1 MVTDTEVCVKATT
14 IKCDQE
20 SEVPCASWAEL
31 HDHFLSHILVLG
43 WTTPPGCHQTLICPK
58 SLLSP
63 SSSYWQFS
71 PAIWPTT
78 AYTKAHSGCL
88 LLTLLVLSSWVS
100 KSCLQMG
107 MTLTFNFLAT
117 TRIQILGHLN
127 DSILLT
133 YLHLF
138 ILSLSNPLSIS
149 T

>member
-1 MVTDTEVCVKATT
+1 MTRSQKYLVHLGQNFTIISSVT
-14 IKCDQE
+14 
-20 SEVPCASWAEL
+20 
-31 HDHFLSHILVLG
+31 FLSLVGQLHQDAIKLLH
-43 WTTPPGCHQTLICPK
+43 TQSLFSAPAPPTDN
-58 SLLSP
+58 SLLLSGP
-63 SSSYWQFS
+63 
-71 PAIWPTT
+71 PP
-78 AYTKAHSGCL
+78 AYTKAHSGYL
-88 LLTLLVLSSWVS
+88 LLTLLVLSSRVS

-138 ILSLSNPLSIS
+138 ILSLSNPLSVS

>member
-1 MVTDTEVCVKATT
+1 MCILGRTSRSFPQSHSCPWLDSSTRMPSNSYTPKVSSQPQLLLLT
-14 IKCDQE
+14 I
-20 SEVPCASWAEL
+20 
-31 HDHFLSHILVLG
+31 LSCYLAHHL
-43 WTTPPGCHQTLICPK
+43 
-58 SLLSP
+58 
-63 SSSYWQFS
+63 
-71 PAIWPTT
+71 
-78 AYTKAHSGCL
+78 AYTKAHSGYL
-88 LLTLLVLSSWVS
+88 LLTLLVLSSRVS

-138 ILSLSNPLSIS
+138 ILSLSNPLSVS